1 MTRLALIK
9 KLIREGQILY
19 DIKAMIKFQKGKK

>member
-1 MTRLALIK
+1 MTMLAIIK

-19 DIKAMIKFQKGKK
+19 DIKAAIELQKGKK